1 MNKRNYNDVIC
12 IIPARGGS
20 KGLAKKNIAKL
31 NGEPL
36 ISRPIKHAKKSGV
49 IGTILVTTDDKK
61 IAKVA
66 KNYGALVPFLRPK
79 KLSKDLTTTEDTL
92 KHALLTYEKMINKKF
107 NIAVFLTCTDIFR
120 DHKWITKA
128 VKILKKKPSV
138 QSVFAGYKTHK
149 NYWEKNKKGEWI
161 RLKNWM
167 AVYKSRQIRKSVVR
181 EDTGLS
187 CASRAYLWRKGKR
200 IGNKVEIIVHEN
212 DFSFIDIH
220 SNQDLKLAN
229 LIFEKFKHE

>member
-1 MNKRNYNDVIC
+1 
-12 IIPARGGS
+12 
-20 KGLAKKNIAKL
+20 
-31 NGEPL
+31 
-36 ISRPIKHAKKSGV
+36 
-49 IGTILVTTDDKK
+49 
-61 IAKVA
+61 
-66 KNYGALVPFLRPK
+66 
-79 KLSKDLTTTEDTL
+79 
-92 KHALLTYEKMINKKF
+92 
-107 NIAVFLTCTDIFR
+107 
-120 DHKWITKA
+120 
-128 VKILKKKPSV
+128 
-138 QSVFAGYKTHK
+138 
-149 NYWEKNKKGEWI
+149 
-161 RLKNWM
+161 M

>member
-61 IAKVA
+61 IAKIA

-79 KLSKDLTTTEDTL
+79 KLSKDLTTTEETL

-120 DHKWITKA
+120 DYKWITKA
-128 VKILKKKPSV
+128 VKILKKKPNI

-167 AVYKSRQIRKSVVR
+167 VVYKSRQIRKSVVR

-229 LIFEKFKHE
+229 LIFKKFKHE